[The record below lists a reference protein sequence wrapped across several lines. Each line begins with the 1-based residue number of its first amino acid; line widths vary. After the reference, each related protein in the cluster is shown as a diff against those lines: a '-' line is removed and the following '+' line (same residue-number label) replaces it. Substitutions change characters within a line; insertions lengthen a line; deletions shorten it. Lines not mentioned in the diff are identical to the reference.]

1 MDSNTHSARQATSRS
16 AGQAT
21 RESAGQ
27 PTGPPASEPAG
38 EPDGLSAGEPYGWS
52 AGESA
57 GRRVGCPDR
66 LAALADAVEA
76 LASQDLG
83 DLTDVALAEEVLAL
97 RRLVDRLEGRP
108 TLATPAAAANA
119 PPTP

>member
-1 MDSNTHSARQATSRS
+1 MGAR
-16 AGQAT
+16 
-21 RESAGQ
+21 
-27 PTGPPASEPAG
+27 TG
-38 EPDGLSAGEPYGWS
+38 
-52 AGESA
+52 
-57 GRRVGCPDR
+57 
-66 LAALADAVEA
+66 AALADAVEA